1 MSLEEILK
9 KHNIP
14 NKTEFFATTSYKFKS
29 DILDNFSS
37 SIDKVFI
44 EFGTSRGYTSAF
56 ASELFKTVHT
66 VNYDRGNYNNRDIKA
81 QDYLNKIDNVNQ
93 HWFDLYN
100 TSFDSI
106 LSNLGKGD
114 VFLSDAQH
122 TTNAVI
128 IDTKLA
134 KHLSNDNSYIVY
146 DDYGL
151 YKGIR
156 KAVEI
161 LVEDKV
167 IEITKFIGEEKEW
180 QFDPRSRQRV
190 LQDREGVICKIL

>member
-1 MSLEEILK
+1 MSIEEILE

-29 DILDNFSS
+29 DILHNFSS
-37 SIDKVFI
+37 SKDRIFI

-66 VNYDRGNYNNRDIKA
+66 INNNRDFEA
-81 QDYLNKIDNVNQ
+81 QKYLSNFDNVNQ
-93 HWFDLYN
+93 YWFDIYK
-100 TSFDSI
+100 TSFDFI
-106 LSNLGKGD
+106 LNKIGKGD

-128 IDTKLA
+128 KDTKLA
-134 KHLSNDNSYIVY
+134 KHLSNDNSYIIY

-151 YKGIR
+151 YSDIR
-156 KAVEI
+156 KAVDI
-161 LVEDKV
+161 LVQDKV
-167 IEITKFIGEEKEW
+167 IEVIKFIGEEKGW
-180 QFDPRSRQRV
+180 QFDRHHKERT

>member
-1 MSLEEILK
+1 M
-9 KHNIP
+9 
-14 NKTEFFATTSYKFKS
+14 
-29 DILDNFSS
+29 
-37 SIDKVFI
+37 
-44 EFGTSRGYTSAF
+44 
-56 ASELFKTVHT
+56 
-66 VNYDRGNYNNRDIKA
+66 
-81 QDYLNKIDNVNQ
+81 
-93 HWFDLYN
+93 
-100 TSFDSI
+100 
-106 LSNLGKGD
+106 
-114 VFLSDAQH
+114 
-122 TTNAVI
+122 
-128 IDTKLA
+128 
-134 KHLSNDNSYIVY
+134 Y

>member
-9 KHNIP
+9 KHTIP
-14 NKTEFFATTSYKFKS
+14 NKTEFFATTSHKFKS
-29 DILDNFSS
+29 DILDYFSS
-37 SIDKVFI
+37 SKDKVFI

-66 VNYDRGNYNNRDIKA
+66 VNNNRDFKA
-81 QDYLNKIDNVNQ
+81 QNYLNKIDNVNQ
-93 HWFDLYN
+93 HWFDLYK
-100 TSFDSI
+100 TSFDFV
-106 LSNLGKGD
+106 LNNLGKGD

-134 KHLSNDNSYIVY
+134 KHLSNDNSYIIY

-151 YKGIR
+151 YKDIR
-156 KAVEI
+156 RAVDI
-161 LVEDKV
+161 LVQDKV
-167 IEITKFIGEEKEW
+167 IEVIKFIGEEEGW
-180 QFDPRSRQRV
+180 QFDRHHKERT

>member
-1 MSLEEILK
+1 MSLEEIIK

-29 DILDNFSS
+29 DILDYFSS

-66 VNYDRGNYNNRDIKA
+66 VNNNIDFKA
-81 QDYLNKIDNVNQ
+81 QNYLNKIDNVNQ

-100 TSFDSI
+100 TSFDFV
-106 LSNLGKGD
+106 LNNLGKGD

-151 YKGIR
+151 YRGIR
-156 KAVEI
+156 EAVEI

-167 IEITKFIGEEKEW
+167 IEIIKFIGEEKGW
-180 QFDPRSRQRV
+180 QFDPSSRQRV